1 MANKKISALT
11 ELTATPAATDV
22 VPVVDISDTSD
33 APTGTTKRVSV
44 SNLLAAGSGKTY
56 TVSAVDGDNAD
67 EEKIRLT
74 DNDGG
79 TDDVVLEAG
88 TGLSITRAGDKI
100 TFTNTATD
108 TDTVLTEEQV
118 QDIVGAMVEG
128 NTETNISVTYDD
140 SNGKLDFSSTDTTY
154 SVATTSADG
163 LMSSSDKTKLDGIES
178 SADVTDT
185 ANVTAAGA
193 LMDSE
198 LTDLAGVK
206 GVTIST
212 LQEKPSEGAF
222 ADGDKTKLDGI
233 ESNATADQTDAE
245 IRTAVG
251 NATDSN
257 VFTDADHSKLDGI
270 ESGATADQTG
280 AEIKTA
286 YEAESDTNAFTD
298 ADHAKLDGIA
308 SGAEVNVQADW
319 DASSGDA
326 QILNKPTIPSNLSDL
341 SDVDTTSPST
351 GQVLKWGGSSW
362 GPGTGSGGTTNLSAS
377 ADGTS
382 LTVASSSGD
391 DASIPAATTSA
402 WGAMTD
408 EDKTKLDGID
418 TAATANDTDA
428 NLKARA
434 NHTGTQTASTISDFD
449 TEVANNSAVTANT
462 AKVSNVTTNLSA
474 SADGTSLTVESSD
487 GTDASIPAA
496 TTSAWGA
503 MTDEDKTKL
512 EGIATAATANDTDA
526 NLKDRANHTGT
537 QTASTISDFD
547 TEVANNSAVTANTA
561 KVSNVTTDL
570 SASADGT
577 SLTVA
582 SSDGTDA
589 SIPAATTT
597 AWGAMTDEDKTKLD
611 GIESS
616 ADVTDTANVTAAGAL
631 MDSELTDLAGVKGV
645 TISTLQPKPSEGA
658 FADGDKTK
666 LDGIEAGADVTDTA
680 NVTAAGALM
689 DSELTDLAGVK
700 GVTISTLQEK
710 PSEGAFADGDKT
722 KLDGIEAGADV
733 TDTANVTAA
742 GALMDSE
749 VDADIKTLSLP
760 ASTTISDFG
769 KTLVD
774 DADAAAARTTLG
786 VDASGTDNSTNVT
799 LAGTPDYLTISG
811 QEITR
816 NQIDLANDV
825 TGSLPTV
832 NIADDAVT
840 ADKLADT
847 SVTAGSYT
855 NADITVD
862 AQGRVT
868 AAADGSGGAS
878 GTVTS
883 VGITGTD
890 GIDVDSGS
898 PVTSS
903 GSITLGLSNIPDS
916 SISSAATWN
925 AKAAGNHNHDSDYI
939 LKYSS
944 EGTSGDAAI
953 LPTGGNSARPDTPT
967 AGQFRFNTDSTEF
980 EGYDGTAWGAVGGG
994 NTTSNGLWEHAHTIS
1009 ANYTIGTNNN
1019 AISAGPVSVNS
1030 GVTVTVPSGSTWVV
1044 A

>member
-1 MANKKISALT
+1 MSIVIGYNMSRPLPQSSSDGSKFGGSAAQTSLTSTYTGPAGPAGADGGVGPQGPAGSDGADGADGLGVPSGGTTDQLLKKVDGT
-11 ELTATPAATDV
+11 DNNTTWFTPAWAASSHSHTASEVSDFDTEVANNSAVTDN
-22 VPVVDISDTSD
+22 T
-33 APTGTTKRVSV
+33 AKV
-44 SNLLAAGSGKTY
+44 SNVTTDLSASADGTSL
-56 TVSAVDGDNAD
+56 TVASSD
-67 EEKIRLT
+67 
-74 DNDGG
+74 G
-79 TDDVVLEAG
+79 TDA
-88 TGLSITRAGDKI
+88 SIPA
-100 TFTNTATD
+100 
-108 TDTVLTEEQV
+108 
-118 QDIVGAMVEG
+118 
-128 NTETNISVTYDD
+128 
-140 SNGKLDFSSTDTTY
+140 
-154 SVATTSADG
+154 ATTSAWGAMTDE
-163 LMSSSDKTKLDGIES
+163 DKTKLDGIE
-178 SADVTDT
+178 T
-185 ANVTAAGA
+185 
-193 LMDSE
+193 
-198 LTDLAGVK
+198 
-206 GVTIST
+206 
-212 LQEKPSEGAF
+212 
-222 ADGDKTKLDGI
+222 
-233 ESNATADQTDAE
+233 
-245 IRTAVG
+245 
-251 NATDSN
+251 
-257 VFTDADHSKLDGI
+257 
-270 ESGATADQTG
+270 GATADQTG

-298 ADHAKLDGIA
+298 ADHSKLDGIEA
-308 SGAEVNVQADW
+308 NATADQTGAEIKTAYEAESDTNAFTDADHTKLDGLEQSDW
-319 DASSGDA
+319 NSSSGGS

-351 GQVLKWGGSSW
+351 GQVLKWDGSSW
-362 GPGTGSGGTTNLSAS
+362 GPDTDSTGGGGGGGGTTNLSAS

-408 EDKTKLDGID
+408 EDKSKLDGITGTNTGDEVAATESTAGIVELATTTEATTGTD
-418 TAATANDTDA
+418 TARAVTPAGVKAALDDLIDGAPAALDTLNELAAAIDDDASYASTVTTALG
-428 NLKARA
+428 LKAPLA
-434 NHTGTQTASTISDFD
+434 SPTFTGTVAIPNISDL
-449 TEVANNSAVTANT
+449 ESAVTANT
-462 AKVSNVTTNLSA
+462 AKVSNVTTN
-474 SADGTSLTVESSD
+474 
-487 GTDASIPAA
+487 
-496 TTSAWGA
+496 
-503 MTDEDKTKL
+503 
-512 EGIATAATANDTDA
+512 
-526 NLKDRANHTGT
+526 
-537 QTASTISDFD
+537 
-547 TEVANNSAVTANTA
+547 
-561 KVSNVTTDL
+561 L

-666 LDGIEAGADVTDTA
+666 LDGIEASADVTDTANVTAAGALMDSELTDLAGVKGVTISTLQEKPSEGAFADGDKTKLDGVEAGADVTDTA

-700 GVTISTLQEK
+700 GVTISTLQPK

-825 TGSLPTV
+825 TGSLP
-832 NIADDAVT
+832 
-840 ADKLADT
+840 
-847 SVTAGSYT
+847 
-855 NADITVD
+855 
-862 AQGRVT
+862 
-868 AAADGSGGAS
+868 
-878 GTVTS
+878 
-883 VGITGTD
+883 
-890 GIDVDSGS
+890 
-898 PVTSS
+898 
-903 GSITLGLSNIPDS
+903 DS

-925 AKAAGNHNHDSDYI
+925 AKAAGDHDHDTAYVQLST
-939 LKYSS
+939 S
-944 EGTSGDAAI
+944 EGGDGTAARIPSGANGDRPTSSVAGMFRWS
-953 LPTGGNSARPDTPT
+953 TTDT
-967 AGQFRFNTDSTEF
+967 RF
-980 EGYDGTAWGAVGGG
+980 EGYDGSDWGEIGGG
-994 NTTSNGLWEHAHTIS
+994 NTTSNGLYEHAHTIS

-1030 GVTVTVPSGSTWVV
+1030 GVSVTVPSGSTWVV